1 MIDLNNYALYIQL
14 QSRIAKLLTDFKGY
28 AINQMSYDPENKYD
42 PRNMIR

>member
-14 QSRIAKLLTDFKGY
+14 QSRIAKLLKDFKGY

>member
-1 MIDLNNYALYIQL
+1 MIEIDDYSWYIQL
-14 QSRIAKLLTDFKGY
+14 QSRIAKLLKDFKGY